1 MQQPTGALYDLLQR
15 SFLSYMFHPYPYF
28 AQIIPFNLK
37 ILLGRKNGRVTV
49 VYGPIRALEENLSKT
64 TLLLHLLNWRS
75 FTDTK
80 DEETSWIEF
89 FFISRI
95 RWLSYLCYSRCW
107 RAKEK
112 NVDVF
117 SQGNIAYED
126 NMEQFK
132 TTEWIPLILVV
143 MMVTLIMIGVQHPLN
158 ILMINL
164 QCLIFIILSS

>member
-1 MQQPTGALYDLLQR
+1 M
-15 SFLSYMFHPYPYF
+15 
-28 AQIIPFNLK
+28 
-37 ILLGRKNGRVTV
+37 
-49 VYGPIRALEENLSKT
+49 YGPTRASWPLEENLGKT

-80 DEETSWIEF
+80 GEETSWIEF

-112 NVDVF
+112 NFDVF

-126 NMEQFK
+126 NVEQFK